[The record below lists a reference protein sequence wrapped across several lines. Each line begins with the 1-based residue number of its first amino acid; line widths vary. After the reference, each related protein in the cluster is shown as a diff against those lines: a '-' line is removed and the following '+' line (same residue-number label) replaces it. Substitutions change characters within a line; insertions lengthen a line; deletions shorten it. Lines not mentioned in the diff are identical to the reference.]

1 MNHSQIKW
9 GHWDS
14 KLGQIWCH
22 VN

>member
-1 MNHSQIKW
+1 MNHSQKKW